1 MSLAPKIKALD
12 PVLAIPGGDLV
23 IECEDFRVDHD
34 AGFSVLIG
42 GVGAFVSSASADRV
56 ICRVP
61 EGIERQQTDVVLDCG
76 GIRSAPASITVGRE
90 IVSGMHIVANPAIDP
105 ITDDLIVTRSGGRGQ
120 ELPATLF
127 RVDADRNITVMQTS
141 VLNPTGVAFDREGV
155 MYVTNRAA
163 GELYSIDRDDEL
175 RTVADGLGIAT
186 GVAIGA
192 DGNIYVGDRSGSV
205 KRILANGDVEAFA
218 IIEPSVAAYHL
229 AFGPDDR
236 LYVTAPGLAS
246 HDSVRF
252 IDNDGLDDVFARG
265 FGRPQ
270 GIAFDRSGQLY
281 AAACYRGRHGIVR
294 ISPDGQTIKHLVA
307 GNNIVGLCF
316 NRNGDMIVATNDS
329 AYSIPCGIFGT
340 LLD

>member
-1 MSLAPKIKALD
+1 MSIAPKIKVVD
-12 PVLAIPGGDLV
+12 PAFAIPGGDV
-23 IECEDFRVDHD
+23 IIECENFRVDHD

-42 GVGAFVSSASADRV
+42 SVEAFISTASADRV

-61 EGIERQQTDVVLDCG
+61 EGIERQQKDVVLDCG
-76 GIRSAPASITVGRE
+76 GVRSAPASITVGRE
-90 IVSGMHIVANPAIDP
+90 IISGMHIVANPAIDP

-127 RVDADRNITVMQTS
+127 RIDAGGNIEILSVQVM
-141 VLNPTGVAFDREGV
+141 NPTGIAFDREGI

-163 GELYSIDRDDEL
+163 GELYSIDQDGDL
-175 RTVADGLGIAT
+175 RTIADGLGVAT
-186 GVAIGA
+186 GVALGP
-192 DGNIYVGDRSGSV
+192 DGDIYVGDRSGTVRRVTRGGHSEV
-205 KRILANGDVEAFA
+205 FA
-218 IIEPSVAAYHL
+218 IIEPSVAAFHM
-229 AFGPDDR
+229 AFGPDGR

-252 IDNDGLDDVFARG
+252 VDTDGLDDVFANG

-316 NRNGDMIVATNDS
+316 TREGDMIVATGDA
-329 AYSIPCGIFGT
+329 AYAIPCGILGT
-340 LLD
+340 LLP

>member
-1 MSLAPKIKALD
+1 MSIAPKIKAVD
-12 PVLAIPGGDLV
+12 PAFAIPGGDV
-23 IECEDFRVDHD
+23 IIECENFRVDHE
-34 AGFSVLIG
+34 AGFAVLIG
-42 GVGAFVSSASADRV
+42 GVEAFISTASADRV

-76 GIRSAPASITVGRE
+76 GIRSAPAAITIGRE
-90 IVSGMHIVANPAIDP
+90 VVSGMHIVANPAIDP
-105 ITDDLIVTRSGGRGQ
+105 TTDELIVTRSGGRGQ

-127 RVDADRNITVMQTS
+127 RVRNDGSVRDIPVS
-141 VLNPTGVAFDREGV
+141 VLNPTGIAFDREGT
-155 MYVTNRAA
+155 MFVTNRAA
-163 GELYSIDRDDEL
+163 GELYAIDQDGDL
-175 RTVADGLGIAT
+175 RTIADSLGVAT
-186 GVAIGA
+186 GVALGP
-192 DGNIYVGDRSGSV
+192 DGDIYVGDRTGTVRRVTRGGHSEV
-205 KRILANGDVEAFA
+205 FA
-218 IIEPSVAAYHL
+218 IIEPSVAAFHM
-229 AFGPDDR
+229 AFGPDGR

-252 IDNDGLDDVFARG
+252 VDTDGLDDVFAKG

-281 AAACYRGRHGIVR
+281 AAASYRGRHGIVR

-316 NRNGDMIVATNDS
+316 TRDGDMIVATNDA
-329 AYSIPCGIFGT
+329 AYSIPCEIFGT